1 MQGDDFGSRI
11 LVTGANG
18 FVGRALVADLV
29 RRGERVTAA
38 TRSTAAFPDEVRAV
52 RIGNLGP
59 DTDWSEALANCEIVV
74 HCAARVHVMNDTAV
88 DPTAEYQMANVQGTR
103 ALARQAAAANV
114 KRFVFLSSVKV
125 NGERTWPGKP
135 FTHRDPPARMDP
147 YGTSKADAEE
157 ALQAVARAAS
167 MEYTIVR
174 PALVYGPGV
183 RANFLAMSQWVARG
197 IPLPLGAV
205 TANRRA
211 FVAIDNLL
219 NLLAIVLRHPSAA
232 NQVFLASD
240 GDDMSTVTLL
250 RRTADALGVRVRLV
264 PVPMWALSLGA
275 IVLRKPELVRR
286 LVHSLELD
294 ISNARKRLGWKPP
307 IAVDEGLRRTF
318 SRTDTYG

>member
-1 MQGDDFGSRI
+1 
-11 LVTGANG
+11 
-18 FVGRALVADLV
+18 
-29 RRGERVTAA
+29 
-38 TRSTAAFPDEVRAV
+38 
-52 RIGNLGP
+52 
-59 DTDWSEALANCEIVV
+59 
-74 HCAARVHVMNDTAV
+74 
-88 DPTAEYQMANVQGTR
+88 
-103 ALARQAAAANV
+103 
-114 KRFVFLSSVKV
+114 
-125 NGERTWPGKP
+125 
-135 FTHRDPPARMDP
+135 
-147 YGTSKADAEE
+147 
-157 ALQAVARAAS
+157 
-167 MEYTIVR
+167 
-174 PALVYGPGV
+174 
-183 RANFLAMSQWVARG
+183 
-197 IPLPLGAV
+197 V